1 MNTSSSLPAV
11 HDRAHDARLTLI
23 RKPRADDKRPVEQII
38 EHYTVE
44 KQLADRLRN
53 ATKAERRTLY
63 SSVYDE
69 LFQRLPHHPQHVHR
83 DSASAVA
90 SQLRFVNR
98 FLGPESTFLEVGP
111 GDCALSFAVARRV
124 KHVYAVD
131 VSDEITRTH
140 TVPTNF
146 TLALSDGCSVP
157 VPPGTVDVAFSNQLM
172 EHLHPD
178 DASEQL
184 HNLYKA
190 LAPGGVYA
198 CMTPNRL
205 TGPHDVSR
213 YFSNVAEGLHLKEYS
228 VSELRTLLR
237 NVGFSR
243 VIQYVGKQWLYLR
256 FPLPL
261 TLALEHILDA
271 LPARLANSLAESLP
285 VRAVLAIRVVAFKA
299 GGA

>member
-1 MNTSSSLPAV
+1 MSAS
-11 HDRAHDARLTLI
+11 LI
-23 RKPRADDKRPVEQII
+23 RKPRADDKRSIEQLV

-53 ATKAERRTLY
+53 ASKEERRTLY

-69 LFQRLPHHPQHVHR
+69 LFRRLPHHPQHTHR
-83 DSASAVA
+83 ASASAVA
-90 SQLRFVNR
+90 SQMRFVKR
-98 FLGPESTFLEVGP
+98 FLRPESTFLEVGP

-124 KHVYAVD
+124 KQVYAVD
-131 VSDEITRTH
+131 VSDEITRTRS
-140 TVPTNF
+140 VPGNF

-178 DASEQL
+178 DAIEQL
-184 HNLYKA
+184 HNLYEA

-205 TGPHDVSR
+205 TGPHDISR
-213 YFSNVAEGLHLKEYS
+213 YFRKVAEGLHLKEYS
-228 VSELRTLLR
+228 LSELRALLR
-237 NVGFSR
+237 HVGFSR
-243 VIQYVGKQWLYLR
+243 VIQYVGKQWLYVR

-261 TLALEHILDA
+261 TLALERTLDT
-271 LPARLANSLAESLP
+271 LPQRAAGSLAQALP

-299 GGA
+299 GGP